1 MANAA
6 EVVLWYEQQRYKA
19 LDKALKAEG
28 TTVEKELEKSLDVL
42 YARLVPETE
51 RAAIE
56 KNLAQEEERMAALR
70 ARQKAE
76 SYRVSALLLYGTH
89 SGCWKLKRAWEV
101 FDLARF
107 LRTALRQSEQTVEQS
122 FWAQLGEV
130 EPLSEDAFTAMK
142 CARADFDRHVNGV
155 FLVDLRSQKFY
166 LVKPGEGWEIY
177 RFKDISGAAFR
188 AAQKRSAE
196 KQELR
201 ERFLTE
207 LENRKHETSG
217 I

>member
-1 MANAA
+1 
-6 EVVLWYEQQRYKA
+6 
-19 LDKALKAEG
+19 
-28 TTVEKELEKSLDVL
+28 
-42 YARLVPETE
+42 
-51 RAAIE
+51 
-56 KNLAQEEERMAALR
+56 
-70 ARQKAE
+70 
-76 SYRVSALLLYGTH
+76 
-89 SGCWKLKRAWEV
+89 
-101 FDLARF
+101 
-107 LRTALRQSEQTVEQS
+107 
-122 FWAQLGEV
+122 
-130 EPLSEDAFTAMK
+130 MK

-155 FLVDLRSQKFY
+155 FLVDFRSQKFY

>member
-76 SYRVSALLLYGTH
+76 SYRVPCFCMAHTAAAGSSNAPGRCSTWPDFCGLPCGSRSRQWSSLSGHSSERWSRFPRTH
-89 SGCWKLKRAWEV
+89 LP
-101 FDLARF
+101 
-107 LRTALRQSEQTVEQS
+107 Q
-122 FWAQLGEV
+122 
-130 EPLSEDAFTAMK
+130 
-142 CARADFDRHVNGV
+142 
-155 FLVDLRSQKFY
+155 
-166 LVKPGEGWEIY
+166 
-177 RFKDISGAAFR
+177 
-188 AAQKRSAE
+188 
-196 KQELR
+196 
-201 ERFLTE
+201 
-207 LENRKHETSG
+207 
-217 I
+217 